1 MSLRALGNPPWRN
14 TFAAHEPVLSVTA
27 TKSSSCTRCFS
38 LVWPKWRKFRLT
50 FDLNYIEWE
59 SKDRRKD
66 TKVAIAAVEKIS
78 FGQKSDK
85 FMRLSRTDVS
95 ARSFSLW
102 YTKDNRKDTLDLVCG
117 TDQQFKMW
125 TTVISALVE
134 GTLSKKLMDIIL
146 SNHDKVKSKMS
157 KYSQALEGL
166 NVVYRCGSNKWGQLG
181 GEKKD
186 QKTMT
191 LLHISVDEL
200 QNNRGSSTFKI
211 IIILGRKV
219 GTGLEEDTSNS
230 VEVKMPLNSNINSID
245 SGRAHNIML
254 TDNGKVYAWGSNI
267 FGQLGLGDIVPRKE
281 PILLENVGDLK
292 EKMVIHEIAC
302 GADFTAAISDN
313 GVFTWGCGKKGSL
326 GHGDEKDHYAPKR
339 VKNLNSEMSGIA
351 CGAHHMLVWTRD
363 EVAYSWGLNDSGQ
376 LGLGHHDTA
385 FVPTV
390 LLSLSRTVQI
400 ISAACGAAH
409 TLGVCYTLRR
419 LTNLVVARK
428 HGHLALI
435 VKGRGS
441 IRGLSCSSI
450 VSR

>member
-1 MSLRALGNPPWRN
+1 
-14 TFAAHEPVLSVTA
+14 VY
-27 TKSSSCTRCFS
+27 SSNFS
-38 LVWPKWRKFRLT
+38 P
-50 FDLNYIEWE
+50 
-59 SKDRRKD
+59 
-66 TKVAIAAVEKIS
+66 
-78 FGQKSDK
+78 QKSDK

-146 SNHDKVKSKMS
+146 SNHKEGTEANETDKVKSKMS

-191 LLHISVDEL
+191 LLHISGENDVIQVVGGWSHTL
-200 QNNRGSSTFKI
+200 LLMSNGRLFI
-211 IIILGRKV
+211 MGRKV

-409 TLGVCYTLRR
+409 TLGVCYTVIL
-419 LTNLVVARK
+419 
-428 HGHLALI
+428 
-435 VKGRGS
+435 
-441 IRGLSCSSI
+441 
-450 VSR
+450 